1 VKIRAAAGRGGLGSL
16 PRYSGGLSG
25 AGGRGVGW
33 LVRAVR
39 DAGCSWDAIPL
50 ASLALGSLT

>member
-1 VKIRAAAGRGGLGSL
+1 VKIRAGAGRGGLGPL
-16 PRYSGGLSG
+16 PRSSGGLCG
-25 AGGRGVGW
+25 AGALVGW

-50 ASLALGSLT
+50 ASLALGS